1 MINSKGMKD
10 IEQRFLDL
18 TDKYKRMIY
27 KVCYVYTENHE
38 DVNDLFQDVILN
50 LWKAYPSFR
59 GESKEETWMYRVAL
73 NTCISVLRKQ
83 SRKPDFIPLNIEAE
97 VLTGSDDENLLAKM
111 YALISKLNKVEKAI
125 ILLYLEDKPYDE
137 ISAIIGISKTNVGVK
152 LSRIREKLKVMSND

>member
-1 MINSKGMKD
+1 MYN
-10 IEQRFLDL
+10 
-18 TDKYKRMIY
+18 
-27 KVCYVYTENHE
+27 ENPE

>member
-1 MINSKGMKD
+1 
-10 IEQRFLDL
+10 
-18 TDKYKRMIY
+18 
-27 KVCYVYTENHE
+27 
-38 DVNDLFQDVILN
+38 
-50 LWKAYPSFR
+50 
-59 GESKEETWMYRVAL
+59 MYRVAL

-152 LSRIREKLKVMSND
+152 LSRIREKLKVMSNA